1 MWTRFGSSVSQ
12 VILMAHRFTQREHE
26 QAEQRLHGGDKL
38 AALTIRLQKGTPRSD
53 RDAIFSELAK
63 QGSLLTFRNGQV
75 IYFQG
80 DAADCVFCIRTGRVK
95 LAVVSPAGKEAVI
108 SILETGCFLGEGSL
122 VPGHPFRQA
131 TARAMGHC
139 SLLRLE
145 KANMVRR
152 IHESREFCDAFVSY
166 LVARAG
172 RVEADLVDQLFNSTE
187 KRLARIL
194 LLFADFDKNG
204 EYKSVIPKISQE
216 TLAHMVGASRAR
228 VSSFLNKFR
237 KLGFIEYNGVLHVHP
252 SLLNV
257 ILKD

>member
-1 MWTRFGSSVSQ
+1 MAQRSRLPQRIEQHLSVFSTDL
-12 VILMAHRFTQREHE
+12 VIRPQKRAADLDY
-26 QAEQRLHGGDKL
+26 AELFSKL
-38 AALTIRLQKGTPRSD
+38 SKEKPTAVFSD
-53 RDAIFSELAK
+53 GE
-63 QGSLLTFRNGQV
+63 V
-75 IYFQG
+75 IYSQG

-95 LAVVSPAGKEAVI
+95 LTVVSPAGKEAVI
-108 SILETGCFLGEGSL
+108 SILETGCLLGEGSL

-187 KRLARIL
+187 KRLARLL
-194 LLFADFDKNG
+194 LLFANFDKEG
-204 EYKSVIPKISQE
+204 DHKAVIPKISQE
-216 TLAHMVGASRAR
+216 TLAQMVGASRAR

-237 KLGFIEYNGVLHVHP
+237 ELGFIEYNGGLHVHS
-252 SLLNV
+252 SLLN
-257 ILKD
+257 ILLQY